1 MKLLAGQLEDLS
13 KGTGA
18 SQEERAMISCSLT
31 RLTAAW
37 LGW

>member
-1 MKLLAGQLEDLS
+1 MKLLAGQLEELY

-31 RLTAAW
+31 RLKVAW
-37 LGW
+37 LG